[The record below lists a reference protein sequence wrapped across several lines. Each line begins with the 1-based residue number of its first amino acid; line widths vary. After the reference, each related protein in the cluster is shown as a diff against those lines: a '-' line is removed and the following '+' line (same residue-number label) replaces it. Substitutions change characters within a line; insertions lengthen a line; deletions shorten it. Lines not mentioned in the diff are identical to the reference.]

1 MTRVSSTSFPFFD
14 RIEYKNL
21 SNAKMKVMQY
31 EKTADFANFNQVAR
45 KFIFRFYAYF

>member
-1 MTRVSSTSFPFFD
+1 MILVSSTSFSYFD

-31 EKTADFANFNQVAR
+31 EKTADLANFNQMAR
-45 KFIFRFYAYF
+45 KFIFRFNAYF